1 MSTKHLADTEI
12 RERLGLLP
20 RLDFLKSAAF
30 NERRDAH
37 LKWLRVYKAVTPSA
51 EDFLRGSGRT
61 TEMLIKALIA
71 LSEGDK
77 VTVVGYDS
85 EYTRTLLN
93 DLVNRA
99 GFLGL
104 PTENIV
110 MMQEFSRYND
120 YQRGR
125 GYSLPPIKIFHDHYY
140 KQTI

>member
-1 MSTKHLADTEI
+1 MSIKPLTDTDI

-20 RLDFLKSAAF
+20 HLDFLKSAYF
-30 NERRDAH
+30 NERHDAH

-85 EYTRTLLN
+85 KYTRTLLN

-120 YQRGR
+120 YQRER
-125 GYSLPPIKIFHDHYY
+125 EAALFPL
-140 KQTI
+140 